1 MVITARRGAD
11 RGLRPADV
19 RRDLGGIADLLA
31 EAFAGEL
38 DEAGWRILQEMR
50 FWARLGW
57 LLRVLEWFLPPGEA
71 FAPGYVWVEDGRIV
85 GYTMVRRLRPGSGDW
100 LIANVAVAEGF
111 RGRGIGRALV
121 SACLEYA
128 RASGARRAVLQV
140 RADNTPA
147 LRLYRSLGFQ
157 EIGRIQ
163 LWRREAGGH
172 AGQLGAAAWE
182 IPGCRVRPA
191 RAAEL
196 SPLMAHVAA
205 WENPAMRLFEP
216 LDLLPTALVLGPL
229 RPRGRGLWVL
239 EAEDGRMLGLAA
251 WTRREGRW
259 TLRPFVDASA
269 TPLQA
274 QWLVT
279 SALQEA
285 PPGVP
290 LGALT
295 GGEPVLSA
303 AMLAVGFR
311 PARTLIGMGCDL
323 STASLR

>member
-1 MVITARRGAD
+1 
-11 RGLRPADV
+11 
-19 RRDLGGIADLLA
+19 
-31 EAFAGEL
+31 
-38 DEAGWRILQEMR
+38 
-50 FWARLGW
+50 
-57 LLRVLEWFLPPGEA
+57 
-71 FAPGYVWVEDGRIV
+71 
-85 GYTMVRRLRPGSGDW
+85 
-100 LIANVAVAEGF
+100 
-111 RGRGIGRALV
+111 
-121 SACLEYA
+121 
-128 RASGARRAVLQV
+128 
-140 RADNTPA
+140 
-147 LRLYRSLGFQ
+147 
-157 EIGRIQ
+157 
-163 LWRREAGGH
+163 
-172 AGQLGAAAWE
+172 
-182 IPGCRVRPA
+182 
-191 RAAEL
+191 
-196 SPLMAHVAA
+196 MAHVAA

-285 PPGVP
+285 PPSVP

>member
-19 RRDLGGIADLLA
+19 QRDLRGIADLLA
-31 EAFAGEL
+31 EAFVGEL
-38 DEAGWRILQEMR
+38 DEAGRQILREMR

-85 GYTMVRRLRPGSGDW
+85 GYTMVRRLRPGSKDW

-128 RASGARRAVLQV
+128 RAFGARRAILQV
-140 RADNTPA
+140 RADNMPA
-147 LRLYRSLGFQ
+147 LQLYRSLGFQ
-157 EIGRIQ
+157 EMGWIQ
-163 LWRREAGGH
+163 LWRREAEGRPER
-172 AGQLGAAAWE
+172 LGAPALE

-191 RAAEL
+191 WAAEL

-216 LDLLPTALVLGPL
+216 IDLLPTAPVLGSLGPS
-229 RPRGRGLWVL
+229 GRGIWVL
-239 EAEDGRMLGLAA
+239 EAEDGRTLGLAA
-251 WTRREGRW
+251 WTRRESCW
-259 TLRPFVDASA
+259 TLRPFVDAST
-269 TPLQA
+269 TPQQA
-274 QWLVT
+274 QRLVT
-279 SALQEA
+279 AALQKA

-295 GGEPVLSA
+295 GGEPALSA

-311 PARTLIGMGCDL
+311 LARTLIGMGCDL
-323 STASLR
+323 KAAPLR